1 MKQIKVE
8 QGNEFRIYGR
18 RIIEDD
24 IFLNAYKQAAAIL
37 EDIVIASDSEKEN
50 TSSSQGAD
58 MSPPDFLNNII
69 AFTGERGQGKSSAMT
84 AFTNTLTDGIPSS
97 AIIKFD
103 SRTEAHMF
111 IKLDKIDPT
120 TFDNINNILEVI
132 VARLFNSFEKLYK
145 KNKSKIN
152 IDAKN
157 TIMQLFEKAY
167 ESICL
172 GRNANLL
179 SNIEMDYETNIQKLA
194 YVSNGTSLQNTIC
207 ELIKE
212 YLKLYQKVNGID
224 KAPFLVVPIDDLDI
238 NIDYAYQM
246 AEQIRKYLIIPN
258 VVIIMAVNIEQLKLC
273 ARNQFHK
280 NLSSMKADR
289 NEAELDARATSMAAK
304 YIDKLIPDGRK
315 IALPIISTFEESGRD
330 AISLIYNNRQGG
342 NLLIK
347 YAGKGLQDTLL
358 GFIFDQTQIV
368 FVPRRKSFGVHLII
382 PSTLRELV
390 NLLSVLGKM
399 TNLPEKK
406 EGSYKDI
413 LLQNLHVFENFFINT
428 WCANNLDY
436 GNMEII
442 QKIYRES
449 PLNMHRYVSSRLMDI
464 MEKTSAYTTD
474 KTSPLLPSKYA
485 LRTLKDKISDK
496 KADPLLNNLGD
507 VMLLLD
513 ILSYRYVSHQIQ
525 SLVFTIK
532 VIYTITLKR
541 IWLTQDEQSSQ
552 ERPSDPSIF
561 HKFLGSSLWSETTVG
576 LLRDNRDVFEFNPS
590 VTLFGDESENRKN
603 ASSVKEDE
611 FPKVLQLAYL
621 CDFPVESSR
630 VPIPEYSRSLYP
642 GNSSIVKTARFN
654 LSNLLISAVDYE
666 YLPYKT
672 GLNYN
677 ADYKKYLDMFKN
689 GIIEDSLLL
698 ILSNYELIELIQTD
712 FSLYNRAAKEGMT
725 EGEYLND
732 FIDFLNKL
740 LHNISYFS
748 EDEKSKVL
756 IENSFQQSLVK
767 IFANSRENSSEARDN
782 KSKSRESRSEVRILA
797 EEDWDNLEPKFRKRY
812 DTAKNTVSKTI
823 DNPREQPPSGQAEI
837 SEICSAPY
845 FQKSVLNLAYI
856 LAHYGNRQ
864 DSPVPFDDELK
875 NMVRDLYAKSAVIIS
890 RDGRSTKI
898 TESMWI
904 AFNECVNKI
913 NSNIG

>member
-1 MKQIKVE
+1 MKQIEVE

-18 RIIEDD
+18 RIVEND
-24 IFLNAYKQAAAIL
+24 IFLNAYEQAAAIL
-37 EDIVIASDSEKEN
+37 EDIVTASEKEN
-50 TSSSQGAD
+50 SSSLQD
-58 MSPPDFLNNII
+58 TYMPPPDFLNNII
-69 AFTGERGQGKSSAMT
+69 AFTGERGQGKSSAMA
-84 AFTNTLTDGIPSS
+84 AFTNTLTDGICSS
-97 AIIKFD
+97 AIIKF
-103 SRTEAHMF
+103 SNHTKAHTF
-111 IKLDKIDPT
+111 IKLNKIDPT
-120 TFDNINNILEVI
+120 TFDSTNNLLEVV
-132 VARLFNSFEKLYK
+132 VARLFNSFETLYK
-145 KNKSKIN
+145 NNKSKIN
-152 IDAKN
+152 ADSKN
-157 TIMQLFEKAY
+157 EIMQLFEKAY

-172 GRNANLL
+172 GRNAKLLGNL
-179 SNIEMDYETNIQKLA
+179 EMDYETNIQKLA
-194 YVSNGTSLQNTIC
+194 YVSNGTSLQTTIC
-207 ELIKE
+207 KLIQKYLELYRKIHE
-212 YLKLYQKVNGID
+212 SDRIPYLI
-224 KAPFLVVPIDDLDI
+224 VPIDDLDI
-238 NIDYAYQM
+238 NIEYAYKM

-258 VVIIMAVNIEQLKLC
+258 VVIIMAINIEQLKLC
-273 ARNQFHK
+273 ARNQFYE
-280 NLSSMKADR
+280 NLSSMKTDK
-289 NEAELDARATSMAAK
+289 NEKELDARAANMAAK

-315 IALPIISTFEESGRD
+315 IGLPIISTFEESGRD
-330 AISLIYNNRQGG
+330 AISLIYNNSQGE
-342 NLLIK
+342 NLLRK
-347 YAGKGLQDTLL
+347 YKGKGLQDTLL
-358 GFIFDQTQIV
+358 GFIFDRTKIV
-368 FVPRRKSFGVHLII
+368 FVPRKKSFGVHPII

-399 TNLPEKK
+399 TSLPEKK

-428 WCANNLDY
+428 WCTNNLDY

-442 QKIYRES
+442 QKINRES
-449 PLNMHRYVSSRLMDI
+449 PLNMHRYVISKLMDI
-464 MEKTSAYTTD
+464 IEKTDIYTTD
-474 KTSPLLPSKYA
+474 KKSPLLPSEYA
-485 LRTLKDKISDK
+485 LTTLKDRISHK

-525 SLVFTIK
+525 SLAFAIK

-541 IWLTQDEQSSQ
+541 ILLTQDEHSSQ
-552 ERPSDPSIF
+552 ERPSDPSTF

-576 LLRDNRDVFEFNPS
+576 LLRDNRDVFEFIPS
-590 VTLFGDESENRKN
+590 VTLFGDESENRKK
-603 ASSVKEDE
+603 ASSIKEDE
-611 FPKVLQLAYL
+611 YSKVLQLAYL

-642 GNSSIVKTARFN
+642 GNSSIVKEARFN

-672 GLNYN
+672 GLNYS
-677 ADYKKYLDMFKN
+677 ADYKKYLEMFKN
-689 GIIEDSLLL
+689 GIDEDSLLL

-732 FIDFLNKL
+732 FIHFLNKL

-748 EDEKSKVL
+748 ENEKSKVL
-756 IENSFQQSLVK
+756 IENLFQQSLVK
-767 IFANSRENSSEARDN
+767 IFADSRENINEARDN
-782 KSKSRESRSEVRILA
+782 KSKSLERSVVRILA
-797 EEDWDNLEPKFRKRY
+797 EDDWDNLEPKFRKRY
-812 DTAKNTVSKTI
+812 NTAKNTVSRTI
-823 DNPREQPPSGQAEI
+823 DNPRENPPSGQAEI
-837 SEICSAPY
+837 GEVCSAPY

-875 NMVRDLYAKSAVIIS
+875 NTVRDLYAKSAVIIS
-890 RDGRSTKI
+890 RDGRGAKI